1 MSVRQK
7 KRNEEIKEERETCI
21 VSDGCGGGNTG
32 WPVDAERDFCFVG
45 APLDPSI
52 VASAKWLVINRP
64 SSCCSSD
71 PRVSGAQQSVEK
83 EAFSVVFFCAGEGE
97 GELRL

>member
-7 KRNEEIKEERETCI
+7 KRNEEIKEEKETCI

-52 VASAKWLVINRP
+52 VASAKWFVINRP
-64 SSCCSSD
+64 SSCCTSSL
-71 PRVSGAQQSVEK
+71 GLNNQSRK
-83 EAFSVVFFCAGEGE
+83 KPFLSFFVRGS
-97 GELRL
+97 